1 MVIYHPFAGNWSVEK
16 LEQFFGESIHKKFPN
31 IRPKF
36 LVGGPPGT
44 AIPELIMAKQAIDI
58 VFVSIGATQ
67 TQFLD
72 FNLGYDISPFIQKSR
87 VDLGKFDENSIR
99 QLKELGKG
107 ALYGLPL
114 FDSIAA
120 TVYNKDLFDKFGVA
134 YPRDGITWDELYELN
149 KKLTVH
155 NGNVQYYG
163 FSAATRDTIGMNQR
177 SAQLFRPGTDEV
189 LVTTD
194 VWKNLIHDLVRFY
207 AVPGYDTSPAASNAA
222 NQQKRFFDERT
233 TAMYIGSSGL
243 PFQRLAGMNFDFAT
257 YPVYPETPKAG
268 PAPYPTNIYVT
279 SISKHKEQAFQVL
292 DYLTSKEFQSFA
304 VQDGTQVSVLDDAD
318 VKRAFGT
325 KSQMLQGK
333 NVSAFLALQHS
344 PPLASNSYTTIA
356 TGAVQDAIVAVV
368 AGEKDVNTALRQAEE
383 AANKTIAER
392 KGK

>member
-1 MVIYHPFAGNWSVEK
+1 MVIYHPYASNWSTEQ
-16 LEQFFGESIHKKFPN
+16 LELFFGESIKKKFPN

-36 LVGGPPGT
+36 LVGGTPGT
-44 AIPELIMAKQAIDI
+44 AVPELIMAKQAIDI
-58 VFVSIGATQ
+58 VFVSVGATQ

-72 FNLGYDISPFIQKSR
+72 YDLGQDITPFIQTSR

-107 ALYGLPL
+107 VLYGLPL

-120 TVYNKDLFDKFGVA
+120 TVYNKDLFNKFGVP
-134 YPRDGITWDELYELN
+134 YPRDGMTWDELYELN
-149 KKLTVH
+149 KRLTVRD
-155 NGNVQYYG
+155 GSIQYYG

-194 VWKNLIHDLVRFY
+194 VWKNLINDLARFY
-207 AVPGYDTSPAASNAA
+207 AVPGYNTSSAGSNAA
-222 NQQKRFFDERT
+222 NQQKRFFEERT
-233 TAMYIGSSGL
+233 TAAYITSSGL
-243 PFQRLAGMNFDFAT
+243 QVQRLAGMNFDFAT
-257 YPVYPETPKAG
+257 FPVYPETPKSG

-279 SISKHKEQAFQVL
+279 SISKHKEDAFKVL

-304 VQDGTQVSVLDDAD
+304 VQDGTQLPVLNDAE

-325 KSQMLQGK
+325 KSQALQGK
-333 NVSAFLALQHS
+333 NVSALLALQHS
-344 PPLASNSYTTIA
+344 PPLASNSYNSIA

-368 AGEKDVNTALRQAEE
+368 AGEKDINTALRQAEE
-383 AANKTIAER
+383 TANKTIAER